1 MPQHKTT
8 ATFSGREADDDALTT
23 IVARSVLEAALRE
36 DEEAELWFDVQ
47 RGDESVRLTVD
58 LSTTDLEEILG
69 LSGSDDV
76 LLALDGEAVEGMF
89 GAPDVEGHG
98 LKGVLAIA
106 VTSAAIL
113 APAGQAALP
122 QTANAA
128 TTAQR
133 ANPAATAQVS
143 SVASRTQVSG
153 AQAKTQVSKQLV
165 VSAGGL
171 RLLRSGLAR

>member
-1 MPQHKTT
+1 MPQLKTT
-8 ATFSGREADDDALTT
+8 ATFSGRETDDDALTT

-58 LSTTDLEEILG
+58 LSTTDLEEILR

-76 LLALDGEAVEGMF
+76 LLALDGEAVEGLF
-89 GAPDVEGHG
+89 GDPDVEGHG

-143 SVASRTQVSG
+143 S
-153 AQAKTQVSKQLV
+153 AQARTQVSKQLV
-165 VSAGGL
+165 VSASGL
-171 RLLRSGLAR
+171 KLLRSGLAR